1 MHIVLEMG
9 QRGQK
14 TGKQSGNA
22 EEIIELSSLVRI
34 LKARAFFCAPRGKEI
49 SRKRHRSGAKESG
62 GRTLCSSFISS
73 TMSEECKRFS
83 EKQKE

>member
-22 EEIIELSSLVRI
+22 EEIIELSSLVI
-34 LKARAFFCAPRGKEI
+34 IPEAGAF
-49 SRKRHRSGAKESG
+49 
-62 GRTLCSSFISS
+62 LY
-73 TMSEECKRFS
+73 
-83 EKQKE
+83 Q

>member
-22 EEIIELSSLVRI
+22 EEIIELSSLVMI
-34 LKARAFFCAPRGKEI
+34 LRTEAFF
-49 SRKRHRSGAKESG
+49 SRVAMKMLCLHKHLRS
-62 GRTLCSSFISS
+62 TVI
-73 TMSEECKRFS
+73 T
-83 EKQKE
+83 